1 MKGYLLYPNMHLYD
15 GEGKLVFSR
24 EGESELT
31 EFTPVAHADL
41 LDGGIV
47 MERHYT
53 FNWITGA
60 NKGAAWDDIQPNT

>member
-1 MKGYLLYPNMHLYD
+1 M
-15 GEGKLVFSR
+15 
-24 EGESELT
+24 
-31 EFTPVAHADL
+31 
-41 LDGGIV
+41 DGGIV